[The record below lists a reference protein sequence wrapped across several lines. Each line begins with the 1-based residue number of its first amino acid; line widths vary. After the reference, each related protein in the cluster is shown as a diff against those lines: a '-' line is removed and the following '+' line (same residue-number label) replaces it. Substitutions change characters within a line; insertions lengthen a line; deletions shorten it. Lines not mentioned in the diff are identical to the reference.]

1 MIWDSSNKNICS
13 EMPQD
18 NIYTWKGICRGGDG
32 FRPDLLHREEFKIM
46 NEQNYEQEINLGK
59 VFYRIFRDWRRIFV
73 IAMVIAVIAGAG
85 NFALKRLRTANPEY
99 IEKAEENYLRELTA
113 FEAMGETLE
122 REIENL
128 EETRAER
135 VTYNASSI
143 LMKINPFREFNAS
156 LQLYIATDYQIMPD
170 VIYQNPDLSNRI
182 LRSYITYMVNGDM
195 YQYIIAHMAQPVE
208 LRYLKEVL
216 SISADY
222 DNRMVTLSVQN
233 VDAQACE
240 EILNCALEGITAKQP
255 EIVAAIGEHELNAV
269 NQAVYEAVNLEL
281 DEWQKGNIQ
290 YVSELDIRL
299 QEKSEALALWEQ
311 SPQPQREFTLSRIV
325 KNSIKMMIL
334 GFIVG
339 AVLAA
344 VYIAFRYIMSDKL
357 QDARDLKNRFGLRVI
372 AQLPNVHKKRVWVGF
387 DRMFAKMGGLALKES
402 DADALAKVAAQ
413 SVAAELAAQTM
424 PAENGAADA
433 KAQGIRLAFTGNVA
447 QEEIDRMLSTM
458 KWDGTCR
465 AQSVPNILCDP
476 SAVSAVMAADYV
488 VLVEKQERSTYTQ
501 IERELEQLAAWKKKV
516 LGFIVTGVDAVP

>member
-1 MIWDSSNKNICS
+1 
-13 EMPQD
+13 
-18 NIYTWKGICRGGDG
+18 
-32 FRPDLLHREEFKIM
+32 M

-59 VFYRIFRDWRRIFV
+59 VFYRIFRDWRKIFV
-73 IAMVIAVIAGAG
+73 IAMTIAVIAGAG
-85 NFALKRLRTANPEY
+85 NFVMKRLRTANPEY

-113 FEAMGETLE
+113 FEAMGETLR
-122 REIENL
+122 REIDNL

-135 VTYNASSI
+135 ETYNTTSI

-156 LQLYIATDYQIMPD
+156 LQLYIATDYQIMPEL
-170 VIYQNPDLSNRI
+170 IYQNPDLSNRI

-195 YQYIIAHMAQPVE
+195 YQYIMNHMAQPVE

-233 VDAQACE
+233 VDAESCE
-240 EILNCALEGITAKQP
+240 EILNYALEGILKKQP
-255 EIVAAIGEHELNAV
+255 EIVEAIGEHELNSV

-290 YVSELDIRL
+290 YVSELSILL
-299 QEKSEALALWEQ
+299 QQKAEVLAAWEQ
-311 SPQPQREFTLSRIV
+311 SPQPQKDFTAPRIL

-334 GFIVG
+334 GFIIG

-357 QDARDLKNRFGLRVI
+357 QDAKDLKSRFGLRVI

-387 DRMFAKMGGLALKES
+387 DRLFANMGGLALKES
-402 DADALAKVAAQ
+402 DAGALAEVAAQ
-413 SVAAELAAQTM
+413 SVTAELTAQSAA
-424 PAENGAADA
+424 AGNGVDAAVDGKASA
-433 KAQGIRLAFTGNVA
+433 KPQGIKLAFTGNVA
-447 QEEIDRMLSTM
+447 QTEIDSLLSAM
-458 KWDGTCR
+458 KWGGTCQV
-465 AQSVPNILCDP
+465 QSVPNILCDP

-488 VLVEKQERSTYTQ
+488 VLVEKQEISTYAQ